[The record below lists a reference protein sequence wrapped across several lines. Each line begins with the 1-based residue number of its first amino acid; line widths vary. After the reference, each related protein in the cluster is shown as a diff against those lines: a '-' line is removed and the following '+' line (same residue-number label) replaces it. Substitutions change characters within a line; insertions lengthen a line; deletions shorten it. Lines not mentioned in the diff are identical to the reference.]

1 MWEEFD
7 NLEVLEGS
15 PIEKWK
21 DVIFNASRNL
31 ASMELERLLELQ
43 AIYELMFEEFQL
55 EGKLKEMYMR
65 IQEESDFQEKVKHH
79 KNNIAIESMAKI
91 LSENE

>member
-1 MWEEFD
+1 MWEKFD
-7 NLEVLEGS
+7 DLEMLEGS

-21 DVIFNASRNL
+21 DIIFNASRNL
-31 ASMELERLLELQ
+31 SGIELERMLELQ
-43 AIYELMFEEFQL
+43 AIYEVAFEEFEL
-55 EGKLKEMYMR
+55 ENKLKELYMR
-65 IQEESDFQEKVKHH
+65 LKEDVEFQEKVKHQ

>member
-7 NLEVLEGS
+7 DLEVLQGN
-15 PIEKWK
+15 PLEKWK
-21 DVIFNASRNL
+21 DIIFNASRTL
-31 ASMELERLLELQ
+31 SSAELERLLELQ
-43 AIYELMFEEFQL
+43 AIYEMMIEDHSLD
-55 EGKLKEMYMR
+55 GKLREFYVKL
-65 IQEESDFQEKVKHH
+65 ESDEELKEKLKHY

>member
-1 MWEEFD
+1 MWEKFD
-7 NLEVLEGS
+7 GLEILEGS

-21 DVIFNASRNL
+21 DIIFNASRNL
-31 ASMELERLLELQ
+31 AGIELERLLELQ
-43 AIYELMFEEFQL
+43 AIYEVAFEEFEL
-55 EGKLKEMYMR
+55 ENKLRELYMR
-65 IQEESDFQEKVKHH
+65 LNEDTEFQEKVRQQ

>member
-1 MWEEFD
+1 MWENFD
-7 NLEVLEGS
+7 ELEVLEGS

-43 AIYELMFEEFQL
+43 AFYEVAFEDFEL
-55 EGKLKEMYMR
+55 EGRLRELHMKLRE
-65 IQEESDFQEKVKHH
+65 DTAFQEKVAHQ

>member
-7 NLEVLEGS
+7 GLEVLQGS
-15 PIEKWK
+15 PVEKWK
-21 DVIFNASRNL
+21 DVIFNASKTL
-31 ASMELERLLELQ
+31 TGLELERLLELQ
-43 AIYELMFEEFQL
+43 AIHEIILEELELESRVKEIFIGMQENEELYE
-55 EGKLKEMYMR
+55 K
-65 IQEESDFQEKVKHH
+65 IKHQ